1 MYPCVFFGDGARSDC
16 ISLSAGSLHPH
27 LPLACLTPL
36 LSVWSRFLFKSARLV
51 PGVPCQRCDPYL
63 SFNFRPIYNKPAST
77 AFVLALALFGSSL
90 YLIFFFF
97 FWQTLQYRDIFSW
110 TLSCDHFFWFLFFF
124 YIFLSTD
131 EQTTIGQSRLWL
143 PTKRRFWSRLPT
155 SRLFFFLFLF

>member
-1 MYPCVFFGDGARSDC
+1 M
-16 ISLSAGSLHPH
+16 
-27 LPLACLTPL
+27 
-36 LSVWSRFLFKSARLV
+36 
-51 PGVPCQRCDPYL
+51 PCQRCDPYL

-124 YIFLSTD
+124 ISSSQ
-131 EQTTIGQSRLWL
+131 QTNRLRLDRVDSDCL
-143 PTKRRFWSRLPT
+143 PNGASGLDSLPLGC
-155 SRLFFFLFLF
+155 SFSYFFFNKKKNKTNKRGPIHSV